1 MIDQA
6 ISYKQGKNI
15 YINGESKPF
24 DDSEEHRNKVIEDT
38 LNNVND
44 IILFRLSNYFMR
56 FSMELK
62 KYHHRDFL
70 PNDWYEY
77 VEYGT
82 TNKICIL
89 LQKNGFSPE
98 TATYIQKHEDIYIVR
113 TDEGVK
119 VSLSL
124 LKCERNSVKDEAN
137 MVHNNIPEL
146 FEE

>member
-1 MIDQA
+1 MME
-6 ISYKQGKNI
+6 KNTETR
-15 YINGESKPF
+15 Y
-24 DDSEEHRNKVIEDT
+24 KVIEDT

-44 IILFRLSNYFMR
+44 IILFRLSNCFMR

-70 PNDWYEY
+70 INDWYEY
-77 VEYGT
+77 VEYGI

-124 LKCERNSVKDEAN
+124 PQCERISVKEEART
-137 MVHNNIPEL
+137 VHNNAGAV
-146 FEE
+146 

>member
-15 YINGESKPF
+15 YVNGESKLF
-24 DDSEEHRNKVIEDT
+24 DDGEEHRNKVIEDT

-56 FSMELK
+56 FSTELK

-70 PNDWYEY
+70 TNDWYEY

-82 TNKICIL
+82 TNKVCIL

-124 LKCERNSVKDEAN
+124 LQCERISVREETRT
-137 MVHNNIPEL
+137 VHNNMPEL
-146 FEE
+146 FDE